1 MKATSYIREDFRWA
15 HSLLEMVV
23 QDVTPEQADWHP
35 PGLANPIG
43 ATYAHAVCGED
54 VIVRQMLRSDEPLLE
69 SAWKGRT
76 GISEPQLSADFE
88 WARRV
93 QVDLPAARQYAQAV
107 YAATDEYLA
116 ALADETLD
124 QVLDLSAQG
133 FEHKPVAWV
142 LSALVISHLNNM
154 AGEISALK
162 GVQGVKG
169 YPW

>member
-1 MKATSYIREDFRWA
+1 MKATAYIREDIRWA
-15 HSLLEMVV
+15 HSLLELVMR
-23 QDVTPEQADWHP
+23 DVTPELAAWDP

-43 ATYAHAVCGED
+43 GTYAHAVCGED
-54 VIVRQMLRSDEPLLE
+54 IFIQQILQGGEPLLE
-69 SAWKGRT
+69 SSWKGRT
-76 GISEPQLSADFE
+76 GISEPQLASDFE

-107 YAATDEYLA
+107 YAATDDYLA
-116 ALADETLD
+116 TLADETLD

-142 LSALVISHLNNM
+142 LSALVISHLNNI

>member
-15 HSLLEMVV
+15 HSLLELVV
-23 QDVTPEQADWHP
+23 QDVTPEQADWQP

-54 VIVRQMLRSDEPLLE
+54 VIVRQMLRNDEPLLE
-69 SAWKGRT
+69 SSWKGRT

-93 QVDLPAARQYAQAV
+93 QVEL
-107 YAATDEYLA
+107 
-116 ALADETLD
+116 
-124 QVLDLSAQG
+124 
-133 FEHKPVAWV
+133 PVAWV

-162 GVQGVKG
+162 GVQGAKG

>member
-1 MKATSYIREDFRWA
+1 MKAASYVREDIRWA
-15 HSLLEMVV
+15 HSLLELVI
-23 QDVTPEQADWHP
+23 QDVTPEMASWHP

-54 VIVRQMLRSDEPLLE
+54 VIIRQMLQSDEPLLE
-69 SAWKGRT
+69 SSWKGRT
-76 GISEPQLSADFE
+76 GISEPQLASDFE

-93 QVDLPAARQYAQAV
+93 QLDLPMARQYAQAV

-116 ALADETLD
+116 ALSDEGLD
-124 QVLDLSAQG
+124 QVLDLSANG
-133 FEHKPVAWV
+133 FGAKPVAWV

-162 GVQGVKG
+162 GIQGAKG

>member
-1 MKATSYIREDFRWA
+1 MNAPAYLREDIRRA
-15 HSLLEMVV
+15 NGLLEMVV
-23 QDVTPEQADWHP
+23 QDVTPELAAWHP

-43 ATYAHAVCGED
+43 ATYAHAVCGAD
-54 VIVRQMLRSDEPLLE
+54 IFIRQILQGGEPLLE
-69 SAWKGRT
+69 SSWKGRT

-93 QVDLPAARQYAQAV
+93 QVEL
-107 YAATDEYLA
+107 
-116 ALADETLD
+116 
-124 QVLDLSAQG
+124 
-133 FEHKPVAWV
+133 PVAWV

>member
-1 MKATSYIREDFRWA
+1 MKATAYIREDIRWA

-54 VIVRQMLRSDEPLLE
+54 VIIRQMLQNDEPLLE
-69 SAWKGRT
+69 SSWKGRT

-88 WARRV
+88 WARRCRWTCRR
-93 QVDLPAARQYAQAV
+93 PAS
-107 YAATDEYLA
+107 
-116 ALADETLD
+116 TLRRCTPPRTSTWRRWRTRPSTRFWI
-124 QVLDLSAQG
+124 SAQG

-142 LSALVISHLNNM
+142 LQRLVISH
-154 AGEISALK
+154 
-162 GVQGVKG
+162 
-169 YPW
+169 PTT

>member
-15 HSLLEMVV
+15 HSLLELVV
-23 QDVTPEQADWHP
+23 QDVTPEQADWQP

-54 VIVRQMLRSDEPLLE
+54 VIVRQMLRNDEPLLE
-69 SAWKGRT
+69 SSWKGRT

-93 QVDLPAARQYAQAV
+93 QVEL
-107 YAATDEYLA
+107 
-116 ALADETLD
+116 
-124 QVLDLSAQG
+124 
-133 FEHKPVAWV
+133 PVAWV

-154 AGEISALK
+154 ASEISALK